1 MLYKLHNDPM
11 ERSPGVLV
19 ALMVPQPIA
28 AEIERHMRA
37 ALPAE
42 GCGLLAVPTMA
53 EPVAEVVR
61 FYPGTNILGSP
72 TRFTMHPAEVQ
83 AAFQDMD
90 RHGWQ
95 LGAIVHSHP
104 TSRPTPSP
112 IDLREAFYPDALI
125 LIVSLANGV
134 PEMGAWQLQ
143 RDGEQLRPI
152 AVPIH
157 VIEKGKRVGRAS

>member
-1 MLYKLHNDPM
+1 MRHRQHEYLR
-11 ERSPGVLV
+11 ERSPGVLE
-19 ALMVPQPIA
+19 ALIVPQMIA
-28 AEIERHMRA
+28 AEIGRHVQA

-53 EPVAEVVR
+53 QPVVEAVR

-104 TSRPTPSP
+104 ASPPTPSP
-112 IDLREAFYPDALI
+112 IDLREAFYPNALM
-125 LIVSLANGV
+125 LIVSLAHGV
-134 PEMGAWQLQ
+134 PEMGAWQLW
-143 RDGEQLRPI
+143 RDGGQLRPV
-152 AVPIH
+152 AVPIR
-157 VIEKGKRVGRAS
+157 VTGYSKRAGRVP